1 MKFKDAFVGGVI
13 AAAICLGIAWACKD
27 RNTVVIPDN
36 AKYEQAID
44 SLNKEVRKLE
54 ITNDS
59 LISVITNSKG
69 KIDTINNWYE
79 RSLLILLIS
88 LLPLM
93 HLSSQNMY
101 PKLVDDSLV
110 VITPQQ
116 LKASNL
122 IFLEHKKLK
131 LERFELNKQLTS
143 YELLTAN
150 YAKTDSIR
158 LQQLARAELQMQMY
172 DEAISKQREQIA
184 KMNKKNKRLT
194 TLSIGGF
201 AISVGLL
208 LALLIK

>member
-1 MKFKDAFVGGVI
+1 
-13 AAAICLGIAWACKD
+13 
-27 RNTVVIPDN
+27 
-36 AKYEQAID
+36 
-44 SLNKEVRKLE
+44 
-54 ITNDS
+54 
-59 LISVITNSKG
+59 
-69 KIDTINNWYE
+69 
-79 RSLLILLIS
+79 
-88 LLPLM
+88 M

-172 DEAISKQREQIA
+172 DEAISKQREQRA

>member
-1 MKFKDAFVGGVI
+1 
-13 AAAICLGIAWACKD
+13 
-27 RNTVVIPDN
+27 
-36 AKYEQAID
+36 
-44 SLNKEVRKLE
+44 
-54 ITNDS
+54 
-59 LISVITNSKG
+59 
-69 KIDTINNWYE
+69 
-79 RSLLILLIS
+79 
-88 LLPLM
+88 M

-184 KMNKKNKRLT
+184 KMNRKNKRLT

>member
-1 MKFKDAFVGGVI
+1 
-13 AAAICLGIAWACKD
+13 
-27 RNTVVIPDN
+27 
-36 AKYEQAID
+36 
-44 SLNKEVRKLE
+44 
-54 ITNDS
+54 
-59 LISVITNSKG
+59 
-69 KIDTINNWYE
+69 
-79 RSLLILLIS
+79 
-88 LLPLM
+88 M

-172 DEAISKQREQIA
+172 DEAISKQQEQIT

-201 AISVGLL
+201 AISVGSL

>member
-1 MKFKDAFVGGVI
+1 MK
-13 AAAICLGIAWACKD
+13 
-27 RNTVVIPDN
+27 
-36 AKYEQAID
+36 
-44 SLNKEVRKLE
+44 
-54 ITNDS
+54 
-59 LISVITNSKG
+59 
-69 KIDTINNWYE
+69 

>member
-1 MKFKDAFVGGVI
+1 
-13 AAAICLGIAWACKD
+13 
-27 RNTVVIPDN
+27 
-36 AKYEQAID
+36 
-44 SLNKEVRKLE
+44 
-54 ITNDS
+54 
-59 LISVITNSKG
+59 
-69 KIDTINNWYE
+69 
-79 RSLLILLIS
+79 
-88 LLPLM
+88 M

-150 YAKTDSIR
+150 YAKTASIR

>member
-1 MKFKDAFVGGVI
+1 
-13 AAAICLGIAWACKD
+13 
-27 RNTVVIPDN
+27 
-36 AKYEQAID
+36 
-44 SLNKEVRKLE
+44 
-54 ITNDS
+54 
-59 LISVITNSKG
+59 
-69 KIDTINNWYE
+69 
-79 RSLLILLIS
+79 
-88 LLPLM
+88 M

-208 LALLIK
+208 LALLIKQQILGKLLFGTWRTNYLTVLIRTEME

>member
-1 MKFKDAFVGGVI
+1 
-13 AAAICLGIAWACKD
+13 
-27 RNTVVIPDN
+27 
-36 AKYEQAID
+36 
-44 SLNKEVRKLE
+44 
-54 ITNDS
+54 
-59 LISVITNSKG
+59 
-69 KIDTINNWYE
+69 
-79 RSLLILLIS
+79 
-88 LLPLM
+88 M

-201 AISVGLL
+201 TISVGLL

>member
-1 MKFKDAFVGGVI
+1 
-13 AAAICLGIAWACKD
+13 
-27 RNTVVIPDN
+27 
-36 AKYEQAID
+36 
-44 SLNKEVRKLE
+44 
-54 ITNDS
+54 
-59 LISVITNSKG
+59 
-69 KIDTINNWYE
+69 
-79 RSLLILLIS
+79 
-88 LLPLM
+88 M

-116 LKASNL
+116 LKARNL
-122 IFLEHKKLK
+122 LVLAHKKLK

-184 KMNKKNKRLT
+184 KINKKNKRLT

>member
-1 MKFKDAFVGGVI
+1 
-13 AAAICLGIAWACKD
+13 
-27 RNTVVIPDN
+27 
-36 AKYEQAID
+36 
-44 SLNKEVRKLE
+44 
-54 ITNDS
+54 
-59 LISVITNSKG
+59 
-69 KIDTINNWYE
+69 
-79 RSLLILLIS
+79 
-88 LLPLM
+88 M

-172 DEAISKQREQIA
+172 DEAISKQRERIA

>member
-1 MKFKDAFVGGVI
+1 
-13 AAAICLGIAWACKD
+13 
-27 RNTVVIPDN
+27 
-36 AKYEQAID
+36 
-44 SLNKEVRKLE
+44 
-54 ITNDS
+54 
-59 LISVITNSKG
+59 
-69 KIDTINNWYE
+69 
-79 RSLLILLIS
+79 
-88 LLPLM
+88 M

-172 DEAISKQREQIA
+172 DEAIGKQQKQIA

>member
-1 MKFKDAFVGGVI
+1 
-13 AAAICLGIAWACKD
+13 
-27 RNTVVIPDN
+27 
-36 AKYEQAID
+36 
-44 SLNKEVRKLE
+44 
-54 ITNDS
+54 
-59 LISVITNSKG
+59 
-69 KIDTINNWYE
+69 
-79 RSLLILLIS
+79 
-88 LLPLM
+88 M

-201 AISVGLL
+201 AISVALL

>member
-1 MKFKDAFVGGVI
+1 
-13 AAAICLGIAWACKD
+13 
-27 RNTVVIPDN
+27 
-36 AKYEQAID
+36 
-44 SLNKEVRKLE
+44 
-54 ITNDS
+54 
-59 LISVITNSKG
+59 
-69 KIDTINNWYE
+69 
-79 RSLLILLIS
+79 
-88 LLPLM
+88 M
-93 HLSSQNMY
+93 HLSWENMF

>member
-1 MKFKDAFVGGVI
+1 
-13 AAAICLGIAWACKD
+13 
-27 RNTVVIPDN
+27 
-36 AKYEQAID
+36 
-44 SLNKEVRKLE
+44 
-54 ITNDS
+54 
-59 LISVITNSKG
+59 
-69 KIDTINNWYE
+69 
-79 RSLLILLIS
+79 
-88 LLPLM
+88 M

-172 DEAISKQREQIA
+172 DEAIGKQREQIA

>member
-1 MKFKDAFVGGVI
+1 M
-13 AAAICLGIAWACKD
+13 
-27 RNTVVIPDN
+27 
-36 AKYEQAID
+36 
-44 SLNKEVRKLE
+44 
-54 ITNDS
+54 
-59 LISVITNSKG
+59 
-69 KIDTINNWYE
+69 
-79 RSLLILLIS
+79 ILLIS

>member
-1 MKFKDAFVGGVI
+1 
-13 AAAICLGIAWACKD
+13 
-27 RNTVVIPDN
+27 
-36 AKYEQAID
+36 
-44 SLNKEVRKLE
+44 
-54 ITNDS
+54 
-59 LISVITNSKG
+59 
-69 KIDTINNWYE
+69 
-79 RSLLILLIS
+79 
-88 LLPLM
+88 M

-172 DEAISKQREQIA
+172 DEAISKQREQIT

>member
-1 MKFKDAFVGGVI
+1 
-13 AAAICLGIAWACKD
+13 
-27 RNTVVIPDN
+27 
-36 AKYEQAID
+36 
-44 SLNKEVRKLE
+44 
-54 ITNDS
+54 
-59 LISVITNSKG
+59 
-69 KIDTINNWYE
+69 
-79 RSLLILLIS
+79 
-88 LLPLM
+88 M

-101 PKLVDDSLV
+101 PKRVDDSLV

-172 DEAISKQREQIA
+172 DEAISKQQEQIT

>member
-1 MKFKDAFVGGVI
+1 
-13 AAAICLGIAWACKD
+13 
-27 RNTVVIPDN
+27 
-36 AKYEQAID
+36 
-44 SLNKEVRKLE
+44 
-54 ITNDS
+54 
-59 LISVITNSKG
+59 
-69 KIDTINNWYE
+69 
-79 RSLLILLIS
+79 
-88 LLPLM
+88 M

-101 PKLVDDSLV
+101 PKLVDDSLG

>member
-1 MKFKDAFVGGVI
+1 
-13 AAAICLGIAWACKD
+13 
-27 RNTVVIPDN
+27 
-36 AKYEQAID
+36 
-44 SLNKEVRKLE
+44 
-54 ITNDS
+54 
-59 LISVITNSKG
+59 
-69 KIDTINNWYE
+69 
-79 RSLLILLIS
+79 
-88 LLPLM
+88 M

-101 PKLVDDSLV
+101 PKLIDDSLV

>member
-1 MKFKDAFVGGVI
+1 
-13 AAAICLGIAWACKD
+13 
-27 RNTVVIPDN
+27 
-36 AKYEQAID
+36 
-44 SLNKEVRKLE
+44 
-54 ITNDS
+54 
-59 LISVITNSKG
+59 
-69 KIDTINNWYE
+69 
-79 RSLLILLIS
+79 
-88 LLPLM
+88 M

-208 LALLIK
+208 LDLLIK

>member
-1 MKFKDAFVGGVI
+1 
-13 AAAICLGIAWACKD
+13 
-27 RNTVVIPDN
+27 
-36 AKYEQAID
+36 
-44 SLNKEVRKLE
+44 
-54 ITNDS
+54 
-59 LISVITNSKG
+59 
-69 KIDTINNWYE
+69 
-79 RSLLILLIS
+79 
-88 LLPLM
+88 M

-101 PKLVDDSLV
+101 PKLINDSLV

-201 AISVGLL
+201 AISIGLL

>member
-1 MKFKDAFVGGVI
+1 
-13 AAAICLGIAWACKD
+13 
-27 RNTVVIPDN
+27 
-36 AKYEQAID
+36 
-44 SLNKEVRKLE
+44 
-54 ITNDS
+54 
-59 LISVITNSKG
+59 
-69 KIDTINNWYE
+69 
-79 RSLLILLIS
+79 
-88 LLPLM
+88 M

-158 LQQLARAELQMQMY
+158 LQQLARAELQMQTY

>member
-1 MKFKDAFVGGVI
+1 
-13 AAAICLGIAWACKD
+13 
-27 RNTVVIPDN
+27 
-36 AKYEQAID
+36 
-44 SLNKEVRKLE
+44 
-54 ITNDS
+54 
-59 LISVITNSKG
+59 
-69 KIDTINNWYE
+69 
-79 RSLLILLIS
+79 
-88 LLPLM
+88 M

-143 YELLTAN
+143 YELLIAN

>member
-1 MKFKDAFVGGVI
+1 
-13 AAAICLGIAWACKD
+13 
-27 RNTVVIPDN
+27 
-36 AKYEQAID
+36 
-44 SLNKEVRKLE
+44 
-54 ITNDS
+54 
-59 LISVITNSKG
+59 
-69 KIDTINNWYE
+69 
-79 RSLLILLIS
+79 
-88 LLPLM
+88 M

-122 IFLEHKKLK
+122 IFLEHRKLK

>member
-1 MKFKDAFVGGVI
+1 
-13 AAAICLGIAWACKD
+13 
-27 RNTVVIPDN
+27 
-36 AKYEQAID
+36 
-44 SLNKEVRKLE
+44 
-54 ITNDS
+54 
-59 LISVITNSKG
+59 
-69 KIDTINNWYE
+69 
-79 RSLLILLIS
+79 
-88 LLPLM
+88 M

-201 AISVGLL
+201 SISVGLL

>member
-1 MKFKDAFVGGVI
+1 
-13 AAAICLGIAWACKD
+13 
-27 RNTVVIPDN
+27 
-36 AKYEQAID
+36 
-44 SLNKEVRKLE
+44 
-54 ITNDS
+54 
-59 LISVITNSKG
+59 
-69 KIDTINNWYE
+69 
-79 RSLLILLIS
+79 
-88 LLPLM
+88 M

-194 TLSIGGF
+194 ALSIGGF

>member
-1 MKFKDAFVGGVI
+1 
-13 AAAICLGIAWACKD
+13 
-27 RNTVVIPDN
+27 
-36 AKYEQAID
+36 
-44 SLNKEVRKLE
+44 
-54 ITNDS
+54 
-59 LISVITNSKG
+59 
-69 KIDTINNWYE
+69 
-79 RSLLILLIS
+79 
-88 LLPLM
+88 M

-158 LQQLARAELQMQMY
+158 LQQLAQVELQMQMY

>member
-1 MKFKDAFVGGVI
+1 
-13 AAAICLGIAWACKD
+13 
-27 RNTVVIPDN
+27 
-36 AKYEQAID
+36 
-44 SLNKEVRKLE
+44 
-54 ITNDS
+54 
-59 LISVITNSKG
+59 
-69 KIDTINNWYE
+69 
-79 RSLLILLIS
+79 
-88 LLPLM
+88 M

>member
-1 MKFKDAFVGGVI
+1 
-13 AAAICLGIAWACKD
+13 
-27 RNTVVIPDN
+27 
-36 AKYEQAID
+36 
-44 SLNKEVRKLE
+44 
-54 ITNDS
+54 
-59 LISVITNSKG
+59 
-69 KIDTINNWYE
+69 
-79 RSLLILLIS
+79 
-88 LLPLM
+88 M

-194 TLSIGGF
+194 TSSIGGF

>member
-1 MKFKDAFVGGVI
+1 
-13 AAAICLGIAWACKD
+13 
-27 RNTVVIPDN
+27 
-36 AKYEQAID
+36 
-44 SLNKEVRKLE
+44 
-54 ITNDS
+54 
-59 LISVITNSKG
+59 
-69 KIDTINNWYE
+69 
-79 RSLLILLIS
+79 
-88 LLPLM
+88 M

-172 DEAISKQREQIA
+172 DEAISKQRKQIA

>member
-1 MKFKDAFVGGVI
+1 
-13 AAAICLGIAWACKD
+13 
-27 RNTVVIPDN
+27 
-36 AKYEQAID
+36 
-44 SLNKEVRKLE
+44 
-54 ITNDS
+54 
-59 LISVITNSKG
+59 
-69 KIDTINNWYE
+69 
-79 RSLLILLIS
+79 
-88 LLPLM
+88 M

-194 TLSIGGF
+194 TLSIGAF

>member
-1 MKFKDAFVGGVI
+1 
-13 AAAICLGIAWACKD
+13 
-27 RNTVVIPDN
+27 
-36 AKYEQAID
+36 
-44 SLNKEVRKLE
+44 
-54 ITNDS
+54 
-59 LISVITNSKG
+59 
-69 KIDTINNWYE
+69 
-79 RSLLILLIS
+79 
-88 LLPLM
+88 M

-194 TLSIGGF
+194 TMSIGGF

>member
-1 MKFKDAFVGGVI
+1 
-13 AAAICLGIAWACKD
+13 
-27 RNTVVIPDN
+27 
-36 AKYEQAID
+36 
-44 SLNKEVRKLE
+44 
-54 ITNDS
+54 
-59 LISVITNSKG
+59 
-69 KIDTINNWYE
+69 
-79 RSLLILLIS
+79 
-88 LLPLM
+88 M

-172 DEAISKQREQIA
+172 DEAISKQREQIE
-184 KMNKKNKRLT
+184 KKKKKNKRLT

>member
-1 MKFKDAFVGGVI
+1 
-13 AAAICLGIAWACKD
+13 
-27 RNTVVIPDN
+27 
-36 AKYEQAID
+36 
-44 SLNKEVRKLE
+44 
-54 ITNDS
+54 
-59 LISVITNSKG
+59 
-69 KIDTINNWYE
+69 
-79 RSLLILLIS
+79 
-88 LLPLM
+88 M

-172 DEAISKQREQIA
+172 DEAISKQQEQIA
-184 KMNKKNKRLT
+184 KMNKRNKRLT

>member
-1 MKFKDAFVGGVI
+1 
-13 AAAICLGIAWACKD
+13 
-27 RNTVVIPDN
+27 
-36 AKYEQAID
+36 
-44 SLNKEVRKLE
+44 
-54 ITNDS
+54 
-59 LISVITNSKG
+59 
-69 KIDTINNWYE
+69 
-79 RSLLILLIS
+79 
-88 LLPLM
+88 M

-131 LERFELNKQLTS
+131 LERFELNKP
-143 YELLTAN
+143 
-150 YAKTDSIR
+150 DSIR

-194 TLSIGGF
+194 TLSIEGF
-201 AISVGLL
+201 AISIGLL

>member
-1 MKFKDAFVGGVI
+1 
-13 AAAICLGIAWACKD
+13 
-27 RNTVVIPDN
+27 
-36 AKYEQAID
+36 
-44 SLNKEVRKLE
+44 
-54 ITNDS
+54 
-59 LISVITNSKG
+59 
-69 KIDTINNWYE
+69 
-79 RSLLILLIS
+79 
-88 LLPLM
+88 M

-184 KMNKKNKRLT
+184 KMSKKNKRLT

-201 AISVGLL
+201 AISVSLL

>member
-1 MKFKDAFVGGVI
+1 MK
-13 AAAICLGIAWACKD
+13 
-27 RNTVVIPDN
+27 
-36 AKYEQAID
+36 
-44 SLNKEVRKLE
+44 
-54 ITNDS
+54 
-59 LISVITNSKG
+59 
-69 KIDTINNWYE
+69 

-172 DEAISKQREQIA
+172 DEAISKQRGQIA